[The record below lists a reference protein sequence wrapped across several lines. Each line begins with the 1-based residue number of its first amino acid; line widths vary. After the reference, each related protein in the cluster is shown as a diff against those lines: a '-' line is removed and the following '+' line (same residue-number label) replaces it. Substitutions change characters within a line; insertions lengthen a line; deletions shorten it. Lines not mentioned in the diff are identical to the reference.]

1 MNWLSFQGGTIRIAG
16 LTLITLFVKLGQF
29 NNNPIKKICV
39 SEFYEFQ
46 YSGLK
51 QAPELSLI

>member
-29 NNNPIKKICV
+29 NKNPAKKVCV
-39 SEFYEFQ
+39 SEFHEFQ
-46 YSGLK
+46 YYGFV
-51 QAPELSLI
+51 QNP